1 LCFGIGTLASKIERP
16 KFPYRMYEMP
26 SVDPSQS
33 GVKSGQDGAA
43 LNTALDHTSAS
54 ATPKTNFVQLNRLV
68 TPIRTGRSSL
78 FPNQLRYHL
87 EPDEAAVHGAARQDD
102 AKLAFAA
109 VAVPAED
116 VRGHLSGRTAPTNTT
131 PSPLAPLQ

>member
-1 LCFGIGTLASKIERP
+1 
-16 KFPYRMYEMP
+16 MYEMP

-33 GVKSGQDGAA
+33 GVKSAQDGAA

-78 FPNQLRYHL
+78 FPNQLRYRGN
-87 EPDEAAVHGAARQDD
+87 PDHE
-102 AKLAFAA
+102 
-109 VAVPAED
+109 
-116 VRGHLSGRTAPTNTT
+116 
-131 PSPLAPLQ
+131 